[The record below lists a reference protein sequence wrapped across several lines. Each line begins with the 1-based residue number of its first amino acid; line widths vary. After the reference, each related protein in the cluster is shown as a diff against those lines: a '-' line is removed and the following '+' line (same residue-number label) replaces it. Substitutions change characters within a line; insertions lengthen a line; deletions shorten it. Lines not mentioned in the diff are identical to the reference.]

1 MSVLAIELNDT
12 GIEAVRDSDPG
23 TAAISPSPG
32 VVVLEGET
40 LLTGRKA
47 ASRARLKPRWTYDR
61 FWEELDEAPLPRP
74 FPRTL
79 RRADLAHA
87 HLQEIWESARER
99 VDGVVLAIPG
109 CFSHAQLGLILGIA
123 RACGMPVTGMI
134 DSSVAC
140 SALPELS
147 GRSGQGSNPTPVAVH
162 LDLHLHRTVATR
174 VERDHQVRGEVKRGR
189 IEVNNDVGLV
199 RLFDAWVR
207 LIAQVFIRTTRF
219 DPLHR
224 GESEQALYLRL
235 PGWLDELRRE
245 DKTTL
250 VMEAG
255 GKDHSIEITRE
266 QIVACAQPFYEQV
279 AELAKALASGGQQT
293 TLLVSKRMAEL
304 PGLEDF
310 LRPANE
316 NLVALPGAAG
326 AKGALKL
333 VGRFRSDTSKE
344 ELPFVT
350 RIALN
355 ETFSVDP
362 VGPVAPEAENGLAPI
377 VAQLAEGSRAPTH
390 VLYKGLAHAITS
402 KPFVV
407 GLTVPEGSHG
417 VDLAE
422 RSGSTAGISRSHCS
436 IYRVGDRVLVE
447 DHSSY
452 GSFLNDKR
460 IETKAILAVGDRLR
474 VGTPGVELRL
484 IAVMDSDGTPQG

>member
-12 GIEAVRDSDPG
+12 GIETVRDSDPG

-32 VVVLEGET
+32 VVVLDGET
-40 LLTGRKA
+40 LLTGREA

-74 FPRTL
+74 FLRTL

-87 HLQEIWESARER
+87 HLKEIWESTRER

-109 CFSHAQLGLILGIA
+109 CFSHEQLRLVLGIA

-140 SALPELS
+140 CALLGLS
-147 GRSGQGSNPTPVAVH
+147 GLGSNSAPVAVH

-174 VERDHQVRGEVKRGR
+174 VQRDHQVMGEVKRGR
-189 IEVNNDVGLV
+189 IEVNDHVGLV
-199 RLFDAWVR
+199 TLFDTWVR
-207 LIAQVFIRTTRF
+207 LIAQVFVRTTRF

-245 DKTTL
+245 DRATL

-255 GKDHSIEITRE
+255 GSDHSIEITRE

-279 AELAKALASGGQQT
+279 AELVKALEPVGQQT
-293 TLLVSKRMAEL
+293 TLLLSKRMAEL

-310 LRPANE
+310 LRLANE
-316 NLVALPGAAG
+316 NLVVLPGAAG

-333 VGRFRSDTSKE
+333 VGRFCSDTPKE
-344 ELPFVT
+344 GLPFVT

-355 ETFSVDP
+355 ETFSV
-362 VGPVAPEAENGLAPI
+362 GPEAEDGRPAPI
-377 VAQLAEGSRAPTH
+377 VAEDAEGSRTPTH
-390 VLYKGLAHAITS
+390 VLDERLAHPITS
-402 KPFVV
+402 KPLVI
-407 GLTVPEGSHG
+407 GLSVPEGSHSI
-417 VDLAE
+417 DLAE

-460 IETKAILAVGDRLR
+460 IDTKAILAVGDRLR

>member
-1 MSVLAIELNDT
+1 MSVLAIEINDT
-12 GIEAVRDSDPG
+12 GIEAVSDSDPG
-23 TAAISPSPG
+23 TEAISPSPG
-32 VVVLEGET
+32 VVVLDGET
-40 LLTGRKA
+40 LLTGREA

-87 HLQEIWESARER
+87 HLEEIWESTRER
-99 VDGVVLAIPG
+99 ADDVVLAIPG
-109 CFSHAQLGLILGIA
+109 CFSHEQLGLVLGIA

-134 DSSVAC
+134 DSSVA
-140 SALPELS
+140 SSTLPGLF
-147 GRSGQGSNPTPVAVH
+147 GLSGQGSNPTPVAVH

-174 VERDHQVRGEVKRGR
+174 VDRDHQVRGEVKRGR
-189 IEVNNDVGLV
+189 IEVNDDVGLV
-199 RLFDAWVR
+199 TLFDAWVR
-207 LIAQVFIRTTRF
+207 LIAQIFVRTTRF

-245 DKTTL
+245 DKATL

-266 QIVACAQPFYEQV
+266 QIVACAQPVYDQV
-279 AELAKALASGGQQT
+279 GQLAKALEPAGQQT

-310 LRPANE
+310 LRLANE

-333 VGRFRSDTSKE
+333 VGRFRSDTPKE

-350 RIALN
+350 RIALSDAIP
-355 ETFSVDP
+355 E
-362 VGPVAPEAENGLAPI
+362 GPEAPEAEDGRPAPI
-377 VAQLAEGSRAPTH
+377 VSELAEGSPAPTH
-390 VLYKGLAHAITS
+390 VLYEGLAHPITS
-402 KPFVV
+402 KPFVI
-407 GLTVPEGSHG
+407 GLSVPEGSHG
-417 VDLAE
+417 IDLAE

-436 IYRVGDRVLVE
+436 IYRIGDRVLVE

-460 IETKAILAVGDRLR
+460 IETKAILAAGDCLR
-474 VGTPGVELRL
+474 VGTPGAELRL
-484 IAVMDSDGTPQG
+484 IAVMDSDGTPQD

>member
-1 MSVLAIELNDT
+1 MSILAIELNDT
-12 GIEAVRDSDPG
+12 GIEAVSDSDPG
-23 TAAISPSPG
+23 TEAISPSPG
-32 VVVLEGET
+32 VVVLDGET

-61 FWEELDEAPLPRP
+61 FWEELDTTPLPRP

-87 HLQEIWESARER
+87 HLKEIWESTRER
-99 VDGVVLAIPG
+99 ADDVVLAIPG
-109 CFSHAQLGLILGIA
+109 CFSHEQLGLVLGIA

-134 DSSVAC
+134 DSSLA
-140 SALPELS
+140 SSTLPGLS
-147 GRSGQGSNPTPVAVH
+147 DQGSNPTPVAVH

-174 VERDHQVRGEVKRGR
+174 VDRDHQVRGEVKRGR
-189 IEVNNDVGLV
+189 IEVNDDVGLV
-199 RLFDAWVR
+199 TLFDAWVK
-207 LIAQVFIRTTRF
+207 LIAQVFVRTTRF

-279 AELAKALASGGQQT
+279 AQLAKALEPAGQQT

-304 PGLEDF
+304 PGLEGF
-310 LRPANE
+310 LRLANE
-316 NLVALPGAAG
+316 NLVALPCAAG

-333 VGRFRSDTSKE
+333 VGRFRSDTPGE

-350 RIALN
+350 QIALSD
-355 ETFSVDP
+355 TFP
-362 VGPVAPEAENGLAPI
+362 VGPVGPDGSEVEDGRPAPI
-377 VAQLAEGSRAPTH
+377 VAEHAEGSRVPTH
-390 VLYKGLAHAITS
+390 VLYEGLAHPITS
-402 KPFVV
+402 EPFVI
-407 GLTVPEGSHG
+407 GLTVPEGSQG
-417 VDLAE
+417 IDLAE

-436 IYRVGDRVLVE
+436 IYRIGDRVLVE

-460 IETKAILAVGDRLR
+460 IETKAILAAGDCLR
-474 VGTPGVELRL
+474 VGTPGAELRL
-484 IAVMDSDGTPQG
+484 IAVMDSDGTPQD